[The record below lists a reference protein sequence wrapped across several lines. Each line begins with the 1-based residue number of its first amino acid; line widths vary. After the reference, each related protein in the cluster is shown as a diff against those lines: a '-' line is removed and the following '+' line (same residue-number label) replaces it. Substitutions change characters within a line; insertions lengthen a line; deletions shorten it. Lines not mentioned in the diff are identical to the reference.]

1 MEKNLHRV
9 LFPTLG
15 IPMRPHRIFIVRC
28 AKQDAVGRRS
38 PMPIIIINRWGD
50 IFHCEYYDDY
60 VHHNYDAFIFW
71 FTFSFVGHQSDDMV
85 YDTNIYKTTNI
96 NTKRSDKVK
105 NRNRRTKLAAAA
117 SQKIR

>member
-1 MEKNLHRV
+1 MM
-9 LFPTLG
+9 
-15 IPMRPHRIFIVRC
+15 IIY
-28 AKQDAVGRRS
+28 
-38 PMPIIIINRWGD
+38 IIITTPS
-50 IFHCEYYDDY
+50 F
-60 VHHNYDAFIFW
+60 FW

-117 SQKIR
+117 SQIR